1 MAATAKKFFSSSWR
15 WFGKPRFFPLPL
27 TKSRSVLQVKTPQRV
42 CSVFTN
48 DFVLRNGSH
57 DRRSKSYDRQAHDSR
72 NYKVF
77 SGLPLAVLLYMMLPS
92 PVTSCGKEDATP
104 VAALNK
110 NFIFSRARK
119 FSKRK
124 APTARARAEK
134 CKRRLFD
141 ENTVPLQELTETAD
155 SPQGLD
161 KELVGEKAF
170 RWKILLHFKFTR
182 NNFNNLQIAK

>member
-1 MAATAKKFFSSSWR
+1 MAATAKKIFFSSCR

-27 TKSRSVLQVKTPQRV
+27 TKSRSVLQVKTLQRV

-57 DRRSKSYDRQAHDSR
+57 DRESKSYDRQAHDSR
-72 NYKVF
+72 NNKVF

-92 PVTSCGKEDATP
+92 PVTSSGKEDATP
-104 VAALNK
+104 VAALSK

-119 FSKRK
+119 VSKRK
-124 APTARARAEK
+124 AQTARARAEK

-141 ENTVPLQELTETAD
+141 ENTIPLQELTETAD

-161 KELVGEKAF
+161 KELVGEKKF